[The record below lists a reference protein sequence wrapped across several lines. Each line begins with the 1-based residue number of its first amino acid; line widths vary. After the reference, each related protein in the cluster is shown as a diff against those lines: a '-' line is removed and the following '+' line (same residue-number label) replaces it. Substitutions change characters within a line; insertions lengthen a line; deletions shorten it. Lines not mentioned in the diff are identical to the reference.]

1 MLQVRGE
8 SCGKMDAFNDDSSS
22 ASSSGGDGGGG
33 SSAGAAGQFTAV
45 QATQAVDMIEIPF
58 QPAEGTTAAI
68 VAGGWAFNRCQDN
81 PTYSSTL
88 KFHMKALLGDLRMSF
103 SKALVSK
110 TSNIQAV
117 EEFVAPESAV
127 LEGCAWCC
135 WALDCLRGILDCI
148 QDCIPC
154 IQDCIPCSQGYS
166 PGIQE
171 CLLGAQDC
179 HVGFRIDA
187 SSDVDVVNVVKCVG
201 INTAARHA
209 CEWSKHTNSLR
220 LAAILLGKLQRV
232 FQQA

>member
-22 ASSSGGDGGGG
+22 ASSSGDGGGGG

-135 WALDCLRGILDCI
+135 MQLHETGRTQTQVHLDANTPRACPILRRDLANTGPPALEDRKGSGLT
-148 QDCIPC
+148 Q
-154 IQDCIPCSQGYS
+154 
-166 PGIQE
+166 
-171 CLLGAQDC
+171 
-179 HVGFRIDA
+179 
-187 SSDVDVVNVVKCVG
+187 VVML
-201 INTAARHA
+201 T
-209 CEWSKHTNSLR
+209 S
-220 LAAILLGKLQRV
+220 
-232 FQQA
+232 